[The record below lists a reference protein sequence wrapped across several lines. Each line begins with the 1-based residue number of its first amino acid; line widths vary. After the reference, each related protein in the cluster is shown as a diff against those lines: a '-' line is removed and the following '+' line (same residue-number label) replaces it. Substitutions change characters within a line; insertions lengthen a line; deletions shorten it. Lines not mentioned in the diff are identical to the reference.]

1 MTMQRCNGLG
11 WVMSEIEELVANSYH
26 FSRKKVLK
34 ELKELNDMGFS
45 NGLICEILNMDIRV
59 IDRFLE
65 GKKPHEVNFIKLK
78 EGLTEIRK
86 QDKDS
91 YWKGR

>member
-1 MTMQRCNGLG
+1 MNM
-11 WVMSEIEELVANSYH
+11 EELVANSYH
-26 FSRKKVLK
+26 FSRKKVLE

-45 NGLICEILNMDIRV
+45 NSLICEILNMDIRV

-78 EGLTEIRK
+78 EGLAEIRK
-86 QDKDS
+86 QDKD
-91 YWKGR
+91 KGDDSSNISL

>member
-1 MTMQRCNGLG
+1 
-11 WVMSEIEELVANSYH
+11 MSEIEELVANSYY
-26 FSRKKVLK
+26 FSRKKVLE
-34 ELKELNDMGFS
+34 ELKELNDIGFS
-45 NGLICEILNMDIRV
+45 NSLVCEILNMDIRV

-86 QDKDS
+86 QDKD
-91 YWKGR
+91 KGDDSSDISL